1 MNILENVISDWAV
14 PEKLVKAGRRV
25 GIASMGLSVNWMD
38 QDLFER
44 AAAIM
49 NPDPTSI
56 ATDEPVVMSPKD
68 VRRNSAQ
75 YWKSKYMQLQ
85 EREKAR
91 QTLEYNLEEV
101 DGLLPYKT
109 VRPSGTVKNCSIFG
123 KVILK

>member
-1 MNILENVISDWAV
+1 MNILANVISDWAV

-68 VRRNSAQ
+68 VRRNSA
-75 YWKSKYMQLQ
+75 
-85 EREKAR
+85 
-91 QTLEYNLEEV
+91 
-101 DGLLPYKT
+101 
-109 VRPSGTVKNCSIFG
+109 
-123 KVILK
+123 